1 MLFFKIKVNT
11 YYKLLAKEDSALQ
24 KTLRGESSLAEV
36 TIIAKALGV
45 FQEPSRGHRAGS
57 TAPERHRAMDRSE
70 HEERWGPDLK
80 SES

>member
-1 MLFFKIKVNT
+1 MLFFKIKINT

-24 KTLRGESSLAEV
+24 KTLRGESLAEE

-45 FQEPSRGHRAGS
+45 FQEAARGHRAGS

-70 HEERWGPDLK
+70 HEGRWGPDLK